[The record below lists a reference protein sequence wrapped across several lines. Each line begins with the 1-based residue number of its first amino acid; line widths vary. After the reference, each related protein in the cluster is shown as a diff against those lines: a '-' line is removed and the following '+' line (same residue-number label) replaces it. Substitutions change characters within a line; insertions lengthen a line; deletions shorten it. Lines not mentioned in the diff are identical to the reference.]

1 MADVLREISE
11 ESPEKSHRRKPFR
24 FDPNMGICAVGAI
37 PCPKSRTAVLFRE
50 QASVD
55 IHSREQTRP
64 FRRACQSRIR
74 NDPPP
79 EKHGKRICRRLIAA
93 AYLLRIMERSWNTAR
108 RQCLLNN
115 VRFRFRFR
123 ENAPPSGKR
132 VLA

>member
-1 MADVLREISE
+1 MLREISE

-55 IHSREQTRP
+55 IHSREQTRS
-64 FRRACQSRIR
+64 FRRACRSRIR

-79 EKHGKRICRRLIAA
+79 ESTVSVYAA
-93 AYLLRIMERSWNTAR
+93 D
-108 RQCLLNN
+108 
-115 VRFRFRFR
+115 
-123 ENAPPSGKR
+123 
-132 VLA
+132 